1 MCERA
6 VRGALF
12 VVRLPQPQE
21 SNAMTTKPNLPDGFD
36 ATDPETNANGIP
48 FAALAELRRAAPVWW
63 NPQPIGIG
71 GYQDEGYWVVSKH
84 ADILE
89 VSRDSEMYSSREN
102 SVMVRME
109 DHATREKIESQ
120 RLIML
125 NMDGA
130 EHSKMRRI
138 VARGFTP
145 RAIARLRSKLTD
157 RAALIVAEAAEK
169 GYGNF
174 VDQIAAELPLQ
185 AIAELIGVPQ
195 EDRHKLFSWS
205 NAMTG
210 RDDPK
215 VEGDPDTA
223 LMQILGYSYDMAEDR
238 KKCPVDD
245 IASQLVQADM
255 DGESLG
261 AAEFGFFVILLA
273 VAGSETTRS
282 AITAGMLAFLENP
295 EQWDLYRRERPTTA
309 IDEIIRWA
317 TPVMSFQR
325 TATRDTVLG
334 GQEIKAG
341 DRLAMMY
348 SSGNFDEDVF
358 TDPKRFDIQRSP
370 NPHLSFGGH
379 GAHYCIGANLARL
392 EIELIFDAIIELVPD
407 LRKISEPER
416 LRSAWLNGIRAVD
429 FEYQSSTVR

>member
-1 MCERA
+1 
-6 VRGALF
+6 
-12 VVRLPQPQE
+12 
-21 SNAMTTKPNLPDGFD
+21 MTITPNLPDGFD
-36 ATDPETNANGIP
+36 ATDPATNADGIP

-63 NPQPIGIG
+63 NQQPIGVG

-84 ADILE
+84 AEILK
-89 VSRDSEMYSSREN
+89 VSRDSELYSSWEN
-102 SVMVRME
+102 SVMVRQE
-109 DHATREKIESQ
+109 DHSPREKIESQ

-145 RAIARLRSKLTD
+145 RAIARLRTALAS
-157 RAALIVAEAAEK
+157 RASMIVAEAAEE

-174 VDQIAAELPLQ
+174 VEQIAAELPLQ

-195 EDRHKLFSWS
+195 EDRHKLFAWS

-210 RDDPK
+210 RDDPD
-215 VEGDPDTA
+215 VEGDADTA
-223 LMQILGYSYDMAEDR
+223 LMQILGYAYEMAEDR
-238 KKCPVDD
+238 KRCPADD
-245 IASQLVQADM
+245 IASQLVQADL

-261 AAEFGFFVILLA
+261 AAEFGFFVILLS

-295 EQWDLYRRERPTTA
+295 EQWDLYRRERPATA

-325 TATRDTVLG
+325 TATRDTILG
-334 GQEIKAG
+334 GQQIKAG

-358 TDPKRFDIQRSP
+358 TDPMRFDISRSP

-392 EIELIFDAIIELVPD
+392 EVELIFDAIIELIPD
-407 LRKISEPER
+407 LRQIGEPER
-416 LRSAWLNGIRAVD
+416 LRSAWLNGIKTIE
-429 FEYQSSTVR
+429 FEYKGCPVR